1 MGFHHTLFVRQSIE
15 NVEELNKYMY
25 SRGTAVLTPS
35 LTASRSDATSSQAYI
50 ASEAGTP
57 APPLLRSREPTE
69 QGTCGSGAFLNAAR
83 SYAPTA
89 QGADAAGVKAIP
101 PPSQQGGA
109 NTPQNQSPA
118 TRSTSA
124 HTHPSLTGNLRSRG
138 VAGVPSCFDAVGVR
152 EGAYDRLRGQAVSLF
167 WAIYIAIHG
176 YEEYAQIGRGYSNF
190 EINEKQKIVA
200 TIQKSPTILKQTNQ
214 KMTKDKIKEVMSE
227 VMSGK
232 NMGLSTLPAFATV
245 YNKRIIVVMKNTM
258 RIDISAEGAEDTIVI
273 RKNNKDGGNLRFPS
287 QPSLPRA
294 GGCRGAAAPCCGM
307 FVPDLDANVGII
319 ERETHCFHQIDK
331 PLRPVSTYK
340 LDELVGIAGLLEVPY
355 ENKKKPEL
363 YVDLVQKCI

>member
-15 NVEELNKYMY
+15 NVEELKKYMY
-25 SRGTAVLTPS
+25 SS
-35 LTASRSDATSSQAYI
+35 K
-50 ASEAGTP
+50 E
-57 APPLLRSREPTE
+57 
-69 QGTCGSGAFLNAAR
+69 
-83 SYAPTA
+83 PTA
-89 QGADAAGVKAIP
+89 QGTDAGTP
-101 PPSQQGGA
+101 STPPSQEQEGA
-109 NTPQNQSPA
+109 NTPQSKSTA
-118 TRSTSA
+118 MRSTSA
-124 HTHPSLTGNLRSRG
+124 QPPFPLQGTYGEK
-138 VAGVPSCFDAVGVR
+138 VPTKSAIYTEGVR
-152 EGAYDRLRGQAVSLF
+152 NCLNASRLSAAKPQAEGAYDRAIGQAVPLF

-190 EINEKQKIVA
+190 EINEKQKIIA

-214 KMTKDKIKEVMSE
+214 KMTKDKIQEVMSE

-245 YNKRIIVVMKNTM
+245 YNKRIIVILKNTM
-258 RIDISAEGAEDTIVI
+258 RIDISSEGAEDTIVI
-273 RKNNKDGGNLRFPS
+273 RKNNK
-287 QPSLPRA
+287 
-294 GGCRGAAAPCCGM
+294 GM

-319 ERETHCFHQIDK
+319 ERETYCFHQIDK

-363 YVDLVQKCI
+363 YVELVQKCI